1 MSRQV
6 FKYVRM
12 KRRENMRKQKS
23 LTEKE
28 IKELLKSEFV
38 EKVFKNRIVY
48 TNEFKIMALQQY
60 RNGLPPVEI
69 FISPGI
75 DLNLVGRKNA
85 VNLLLKW
92 SKEGVKTSEQLS
104 LEQQIEELKAQ
115 NAYLKAENDFLKKLS

>member
-1 MSRQV
+1 
-6 FKYVRM
+6 
-12 KRRENMRKQKS
+12 MRKQKK

-28 IKELLKSEFV
+28 MNELLKSQFI

-48 TNEFKIMALQQY
+48 TNEFKISALEQY

-69 FISPGI
+69 FANAGI

-85 VNLLLKW
+85 VNLILKW
-92 SKEGVKTSEQLS
+92 SKEVIKTSKQLS